1 MKKMIKKLG
10 FIFCFSVLISYGLLA
25 QFNAISYN
33 KYPYINQDLNHLK
46 IYGNKTWNN
55 FFRKLDK
62 QYENGNE
69 NINIYHFGGSHIQAD
84 IWSNKLRENFQHS
97 LPFNNAGR
105 GFFFPFRLI
114 KSNGSPVIS
123 SSHTGKWKGYRN
135 SVNNHQGPFGLLGAR
150 AELLDTASIINVWFK
165 KQRNQFDSFQ
175 EIDLFFEDSS
185 DNYDIT
191 LLVDSTIL
199 ISSQKFEG
207 HIKYQLSTAIDS
219 LSFSIVKKE
228 NIESKFSLF
237 GFCFDNNKHGISYH
251 SIGVNG
257 ASVPSYLRCVNLE
270 KQLDLMPPDLVIFS
284 IGINDAY
291 ENNFS
296 KESYSKNYDTLI
308 QRIFSV
314 NPDAAILLTTNND
327 SYYHQKYPNER
338 VYEAKEAMVKLAES
352 KKLALWDLFEIMGG
366 FNSIQKWHSD
376 DLAKKDLL
384 HLNYKGYN
392 LIGDLLFEA
401 FIEAYKIYTT
411 KNG

>member
-1 MKKMIKKLG
+1 MIKKPGL
-10 FIFCFSVLISYGLLA
+10 IFCLSVLISSNFFA
-25 QFNAISYN
+25 QFNAVNYN

-46 IYGNKTWNN
+46 IYGNKVWNK
-55 FFRKLDK
+55 FFRKLDR

-69 NINIYHFGGSHIQAD
+69 NLNIYHFGGSHIQAD
-84 IWSNKLRENFQHS
+84 IWSNNLRENFQHS

-114 KSNGSPVIS
+114 KSNGSPIIL
-123 SSHTGKWKGYRN
+123 SSHSGKWEGYRN
-135 SVNNHQGPFGLLGAR
+135 SVNYHQGPFGLLGAR
-150 AELLDTASIINVWFK
+150 AELLDTSSVINIWFK
-165 KQRNQFDSFQ
+165 NPRNQFDSFQ

-191 LLVDSTIL
+191 LIVDSTIL
-199 ISSQKFEG
+199 ICSEKLEG
-207 HIKYQLSTAIDS
+207 HIKYQLSSAIDS

-237 GFCFDNNKHGISYH
+237 GFCFNNNKYGISYH

-296 KESYSKNYDTLI
+296 KESFIKNYDTLI
-308 QRIFSV
+308 QRIYSV
-314 NPDAAILLTTNND
+314 NPEAAILFTTNND
-327 SYYHQKYPNER
+327 SYYQRKYPNER
-338 VYEAKEAMVKLAES
+338 VYQAKEAMVYLAKR
-352 KKLALWDLFEIMGG
+352 KKLAIWDMFEIMGG
-366 FNSIQKWHSD
+366 LNSIQKWHSD
-376 DLAKKDLL
+376 GLAKKDLL

-401 FIEAYKIYTT
+401 LMEAYKNHTT

>member
-1 MKKMIKKLG
+1 MIKKPGL
-10 FIFCFSVLISYGLLA
+10 IFCLSVLISSNFFA
-25 QFNAISYN
+25 QFNAVNYN

-46 IYGNKTWNN
+46 IYGNKVWNK
-55 FFRKLDK
+55 FFRKLDR

-69 NINIYHFGGSHIQAD
+69 NLNIYHFGGSHIQAD
-84 IWSNKLRENFQHS
+84 IWSNNLRENFQHS

-114 KSNGSPVIS
+114 KSNGSPIIL
-123 SSHTGKWKGYRN
+123 SSHSGKWEGYRN
-135 SVNNHQGPFGLLGAR
+135 SVNYHQGPFGLLGAR
-150 AELLDTASIINVWFK
+150 AELLDTSSVINIWFK
-165 KQRNQFDSFQ
+165 NPRNQFDSFQ

-191 LLVDSTIL
+191 LIVDSTIL
-199 ISSQKFEG
+199 ICSEKLEG
-207 HIKYQLSTAIDS
+207 HIKYQLSSAIDS

-237 GFCFDNNKHGISYH
+237 GFCFNNNKYGISYH

-296 KESYSKNYDTLI
+296 KESFIKNYDTLI
-308 QRIFSV
+308 QRIYSV
-314 NPDAAILLTTNND
+314 NPEAAILFTTNND
-327 SYYHQKYPNER
+327 SYYQRKYPNER
-338 VYEAKEAMVKLAES
+338 VYQAKEAMVYLAER
-352 KKLALWDLFEIMGG
+352 KKLAVWDMFEIMGG
-366 FNSIQKWHSD
+366 LNSIQKWHSD
-376 DLAKKDLL
+376 GLAKKDLL

-401 FIEAYKIYTT
+401 LMEAYKNHTT

>member
-1 MKKMIKKLG
+1 MIKKPG
-10 FIFCFSVLISYGLLA
+10 FIFCLSVLISSNFFT
-25 QFNAISYN
+25 QFNAVNYN

-46 IYGNKTWNN
+46 IYGNKVWNK
-55 FFRKLDK
+55 FFRKLDG

-69 NINIYHFGGSHIQAD
+69 NLNIYHFGGSHIQAD
-84 IWSNKLRENFQHS
+84 IWSNNLRENFQHS

-114 KSNGSPVIS
+114 KSNGSPIVL
-123 SSHTGKWKGYRN
+123 SSHSGKWEGYRN
-135 SVNNHQGPFGLLGAR
+135 SVNYHQGPFGLLGAR
-150 AELLDTASIINVWFK
+150 AELLDTSSVINIWFK
-165 KQRNQFDSFQ
+165 NPRNQFDSFQ

-191 LLVDSTIL
+191 LIVDSTIL
-199 ISSQKFEG
+199 ICSEKLEG
-207 HIKYQLSTAIDS
+207 HIKYQLSSAIDS
-219 LSFSIVKKE
+219 LSFSIVKKD

-237 GFCFDNNKHGISYH
+237 GFCFNNNKHGISYH

-270 KQLDLMPPDLVIFS
+270 KQLNLMPPDLVIFS

-296 KESYSKNYDTLI
+296 KESFIKSYDTLI
-308 QRIFSV
+308 QRIYSV
-314 NPDAAILLTTNND
+314 NPEAAILFTTNND
-327 SYYHQKYPNER
+327 SYYQRKYPNER
-338 VYEAKEAMVKLAES
+338 VYEAKEAMVYLAER
-352 KKLALWDLFEIMGG
+352 KKLAIWDMFEIMGG

-376 DLAKKDLL
+376 GLAKKDLL

-401 FIEAYKIYTT
+401 IMDGYKNYIT

>member
-1 MKKMIKKLG
+1 MIKKLG
-10 FIFCFSVLISYGLLA
+10 FIFCFSVLISYSFLA

-46 IYGNKTWNN
+46 IYGNKTWNR
-55 FFRKLDK
+55 FFRKLDR

-114 KSNGSPVIS
+114 KSNGSQVVL

-165 KQRNQFDSFQ
+165 NQRNQFDSFQ

-185 DNYDIT
+185 DNYDIS
-191 LLVDSTIL
+191 LIVDSNIL
-199 ISSQKFEG
+199 ISSKKLEG

-237 GFCFDNNKHGISYH
+237 GFCFDNNRHGISYH

-270 KQLDLMPPDLVIFS
+270 RQLGLMPPDLVIFS

-291 ENNFS
+291 ENNFL
-296 KESYSKNYDTLI
+296 KESYGKNYDTLI
-308 QRIFSV
+308 QRIYSV
-314 NPDAAILLTTNND
+314 NPEAAILFTTNND
-327 SYYHQKYPNER
+327 SYYHQKYPNKR
-338 VYEAKEAMVKLAES
+338 VYEAKEAMVNLAES

-366 FNSIQKWHSD
+366 LNSIQKWHSD

-401 FIEAYKIYTT
+401 FMEAYKIYTT

>member
-1 MKKMIKKLG
+1 MIKKLG
-10 FIFCFSVLISYGLLA
+10 FIFCFSILISYSFVA

-46 IYGNKTWNN
+46 IYGNKTWNR
-55 FFRKLDK
+55 FFRKLDR

-114 KSNGSPVIS
+114 KSNGSPVIT
-123 SSHTGKWKGYRN
+123 SSHTGTWKGYRN

-199 ISSQKFEG
+199 ISFQKFEG

-270 KQLDLMPPDLVIFS
+270 KQLDLVTPDLVIFS

-291 ENNFS
+291 GNDFS
-296 KESYSKNYDTLI
+296 KESYSKNYDSLI
-308 QRIFSV
+308 QRIYSV
-314 NPDAAILLTTNND
+314 NPEAAILFTTNND
-327 SYYHQKYPNER
+327 SYYHRKYPNKR
-338 VYEAKEAMVKLAES
+338 VYEAKETMVNLAES
-352 KKLALWDLFEIMGG
+352 RKLALWDMFEIMGG

-401 FIEAYKIYTT
+401 FMEAYKNYTT

>member
-10 FIFCFSVLISYGLLA
+10 FIFCFSVLISYSFLA

-55 FFRKLDK
+55 FFRKLDR

-150 AELLDTASIINVWFK
+150 AELLDTTSIINVWFK

-191 LLVDSTIL
+191 LLIDSTIL

-207 HIKYQLSTAIDS
+207 RIKYQLSTAIDS

-308 QRIFSV
+308 ERIFSV
-314 NPDAAILLTTNND
+314 NPDAAILFTTNND

-338 VYEAKEAMVKLAES
+338 VYEAKEAMVNLAES

-366 FNSIQKWHSD
+366 LNSIQKWHSD

-401 FIEAYKIYTT
+401 FMEAYKIYTT

>member
-1 MKKMIKKLG
+1 MIKKLG
-10 FIFCFSVLISYGLLA
+10 IIFCFSVLISYSFLA

-46 IYGNKTWNN
+46 IYGNKTWNR
-55 FFRKLDK
+55 FFRKLDR

-114 KSNGSPVIS
+114 KSNGSPVVL

-135 SVNNHQGPFGLLGAR
+135 SVNYHQGPFGLLGAR

-165 KQRNQFDSFQ
+165 NQRNQFDSFQ

-185 DNYDIT
+185 DNYDIS
-191 LLVDSTIL
+191 LIVDSNIL
-199 ISSQKFEG
+199 ISSKKLEG

-257 ASVPSYLRCVNLE
+257 ASVPS
-270 KQLDLMPPDLVIFS
+270 
-284 IGINDAY
+284 
-291 ENNFS
+291 
-296 KESYSKNYDTLI
+296 
-308 QRIFSV
+308 
-314 NPDAAILLTTNND
+314 
-327 SYYHQKYPNER
+327 
-338 VYEAKEAMVKLAES
+338 
-352 KKLALWDLFEIMGG
+352 
-366 FNSIQKWHSD
+366 
-376 DLAKKDLL
+376 
-384 HLNYKGYN
+384 
-392 LIGDLLFEA
+392 
-401 FIEAYKIYTT
+401 
-411 KNG
+411 

>member
-1 MKKMIKKLG
+1 MIKKLR
-10 FIFCFSVLISYGLLA
+10 FIFCFSVLISYSFLA

-46 IYGNKTWNN
+46 IYGNKTWNR
-55 FFRKLDK
+55 FFRKLDR

-114 KSNGSPVIS
+114 KSNGSPVVL

-135 SVNNHQGPFGLLGAR
+135 SVNYHQGPFGLLGAR

-165 KQRNQFDSFQ
+165 NQRNQFDSFQ

-185 DNYDIT
+185 DNYDIS
-191 LLVDSTIL
+191 LIVDSNIL
-199 ISSQKFEG
+199 ISSKKLEG
-207 HIKYQLSTAIDS
+207 HINYQLSTAIDS

-270 KQLDLMPPDLVIFS
+270 RQLGLMPPDLVIFS

-291 ENNFS
+291 ENNFL

-308 QRIFSV
+308 QRIYSV
-314 NPDAAILLTTNND
+314 NPEAAILFTTNND
-327 SYYHQKYPNER
+327 SYYHQKYPNKR
-338 VYEAKEAMVKLAES
+338 VYEAKEAMVNLAES

-366 FNSIQKWHSD
+366 LNSIQKWHSD

-401 FIEAYKIYTT
+401 LMEAYKNYTT
-411 KNG
+411 NNG

>member
-10 FIFCFSVLISYGLLA
+10 FIFCFSVLISYSFLA

-55 FFRKLDK
+55 FFRKLDR

-123 SSHTGKWKGYRN
+123 SSSTGTWKGYRN

-175 EIDLFFEDSS
+175 EIDLFF
-185 DNYDIT
+185 
-191 LLVDSTIL
+191 
-199 ISSQKFEG
+199 
-207 HIKYQLSTAIDS
+207 
-219 LSFSIVKKE
+219 
-228 NIESKFSLF
+228 
-237 GFCFDNNKHGISYH
+237 
-251 SIGVNG
+251 
-257 ASVPSYLRCVNLE
+257 
-270 KQLDLMPPDLVIFS
+270 
-284 IGINDAY
+284 
-291 ENNFS
+291 
-296 KESYSKNYDTLI
+296 
-308 QRIFSV
+308 
-314 NPDAAILLTTNND
+314 
-327 SYYHQKYPNER
+327 
-338 VYEAKEAMVKLAES
+338 
-352 KKLALWDLFEIMGG
+352 
-366 FNSIQKWHSD
+366 
-376 DLAKKDLL
+376 
-384 HLNYKGYN
+384 
-392 LIGDLLFEA
+392 
-401 FIEAYKIYTT
+401 
-411 KNG
+411 

>member
-1 MKKMIKKLG
+1 MIKKLG
-10 FIFCFSVLISYGLLA
+10 FIFCFSILISYSFVA

-46 IYGNKTWNN
+46 IYGNKTWNR
-55 FFRKLDK
+55 FFRKLDR

-114 KSNGSPVIS
+114 KSNGSPVIT
-123 SSHTGKWKGYRN
+123 SSHTGTWKGYRN

-199 ISSQKFEG
+199 ISFQKFEG

-270 KQLDLMPPDLVIFS
+270 KQLDLVTPDLVIFS

-291 ENNFS
+291 GNDFS
-296 KESYSKNYDTLI
+296 KESYSKNYDSLI
-308 QRIFSV
+308 QRIYSV
-314 NPDAAILLTTNND
+314 NPEAAILFTTNND
-327 SYYHQKYPNER
+327 SYYHRKYPNKR
-338 VYEAKEAMVKLAES
+338 VYEAKEAMVSLAES
-352 KKLALWDLFEIMGG
+352 RKLALWDMFEIMGG

-401 FIEAYKIYTT
+401 FMEAYKNYTT

>member
-1 MKKMIKKLG
+1 MIKKPGL
-10 FIFCFSVLISYGLLA
+10 IFCLSVLISSNFFA
-25 QFNAISYN
+25 QFNAVNYN

-46 IYGNKTWNN
+46 IYGNKVWNK
-55 FFRKLDK
+55 FFRKLDR

-69 NINIYHFGGSHIQAD
+69 NLNIYHFGGSHIQAD
-84 IWSNKLRENFQHS
+84 IWSNNLRENFQHS

-114 KSNGSPVIS
+114 KSNGSPIIL
-123 SSHTGKWKGYRN
+123 SSHSGKWEGYRN
-135 SVNNHQGPFGLLGAR
+135 SVNYHQGPFGLLGAR
-150 AELLDTASIINVWFK
+150 AELLDTSSVINIWFK
-165 KQRNQFDSFQ
+165 NPRNQFDSFQ

-191 LLVDSTIL
+191 LIVDSTIL
-199 ISSQKFEG
+199 ICSEKLEG
-207 HIKYQLSTAIDS
+207 HIKYQLSSAIDS

-237 GFCFDNNKHGISYH
+237 GFCFNNNKYGISYH

-296 KESYSKNYDTLI
+296 KESYIKNYDTLI
-308 QRIFSV
+308 QKIYSV
-314 NPDAAILLTTNND
+314 NPEAAILFTTNND
-327 SYYHQKYPNER
+327 SYYQRKYPNER
-338 VYEAKEAMVKLAES
+338 VYQAKEAMVYLAER
-352 KKLALWDLFEIMGG
+352 KKLAVWDMFEIMGG
-366 FNSIQKWHSD
+366 LNSIQKWHSD
-376 DLAKKDLL
+376 GLAKKDLL

-401 FIEAYKIYTT
+401 LMEAYKNHTT